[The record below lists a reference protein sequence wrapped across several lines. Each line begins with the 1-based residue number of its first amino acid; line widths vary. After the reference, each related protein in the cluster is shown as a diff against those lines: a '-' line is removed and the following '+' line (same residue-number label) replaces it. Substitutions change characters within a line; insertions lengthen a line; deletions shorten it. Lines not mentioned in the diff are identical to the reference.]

1 VENRTE
7 KAASGLSQQENAP
20 WPVSGLAVLGDHGQL
35 LTFDRTTTIS
45 SLVTEPVKIHT
56 PKQEPPPTIAE
67 ANPKMP
73 GVMPEAV
80 VTLSYPTIVA
90 REAPKTDPERGG
102 RTGIAGTESR
112 VPAMPVVVA
121 DATTPP
127 VAAAALAERG
137 STQARGVSSA
147 KPFEPLRPRVTVSG
161 GLLSHD
167 IVRFQMPSYPK
178 SARKQ
183 RLGGDVLVRV
193 LISEKGKVARAE
205 ALNGPPS
212 LRQSVEKAVSH
223 WRYLPYMEN
232 GKPVAVQTW
241 VTFHFEMRES

>member
-7 KAASGLSQQENAP
+7 KAAPGLSEQENAP

-35 LTFDRTTTIS
+35 LTFDRTARTS

-56 PKQEPPPTIAE
+56 PTPEPPPAITEGA
-67 ANPKMP
+67 ARMP

-90 REAPKTDPERGG
+90 REVPRTEPERG

-112 VPAMPVVVA
+112 MPAVMPEVVA

-127 VAAAALAERG
+127 VVTVARAERG
-137 STQARGVSSA
+137 TTPVKGVLSA

-161 GLLSHD
+161 GLLSND

-212 LRQSVEKAVSH
+212 LRQAVEKAVSH
-223 WRYLPYMEN
+223 WRYLPYLEN